1 MIGTTLSHFR
11 ITAKLG
17 EGGMG
22 EVYLAEDTKLGREV
36 AIKVL
41 PDAVASD
48 PERLAR
54 FEREAKVLASL
65 NHPNIGAIYGLEEAD
80 DKRFLVLE
88 LIDGDTLQELIE
100 QGVSPENALEMAAQV
115 ASALEEAHEQG
126 VVHRDLKPANVKVTP
141 NGTVKVL
148 DFGLAKALE
157 TGTGTDQDP
166 IQSPLSM
173 SPTLTAQMTQAG
185 VLMGTAAYMSP
196 EQARGQ
202 EADKRADI
210 WAFGVVL
217 WEMLTRQQLFAGDTV
232 SDTLAEVLK
241 TEPDLALLPDTTP
254 VSVTQLLRRCL
265 TRDPQERLRD
275 IGEARIT
282 IRTFLTDGEEALAP
296 ATASPADPG
305 QAIWKRAVP
314 WIAFVLAG
322 LAATGFGLAYFKQS
336 PAPTPLVNASVV
348 MPEGV
353 LLLPTGFTAG
363 PVVVSP
369 DGTRLAFSAVDE
381 EGNQQLW
388 HRSLDQSMGN
398 PLPGTEGSIR
408 PFWSPNSQHLGFFA
422 GSQLKRISVLGGP
435 PITLTNVNDTRGG
448 TWGSDGTIVYAPN
461 LTGPLMG
468 IPEGGG
474 EPKQVTQ
481 LDTERMEQTHRY
493 PHFLPD
499 GRNVLFLA
507 RSTSGGA
514 GIDPGVFA
522 VDIVTGERKR
532 VLDTATNA
540 AYASGHLLYMRES
553 TLIAQPFDADRLEI
567 TGDPFPVAENVLFD
581 AGFSMGT
588 FSASSNGVLAFHP
601 GSLINMAASIV
612 WLDREGNTTEV
623 VGEPATYQSIRL
635 SPDGSTASISITNTK
650 SGGADLWLLD
660 LGRGVKTRFTFT
672 SSTDGGLDTG
682 NAAWSPDGRTIAY
695 SNNRSGSFDLYKKAV
710 SGTATEELIASDARD
725 LWAYDWSSDGEWLC
739 YGRSVVEGEQI
750 MGLRMSGDSTEP
762 VELRSGAFNEWPCA
776 FSPDN
781 RWLAYTS
788 DESGIREVFVT
799 SFPDLEGKWQVS
811 SSGGDYAQW
820 RGDGKEIFYLSPSGE
835 MKSATVETSED
846 GFRVGQETTLF
857 SYRPFL
863 TGDFPFDVSADGN
876 RFLVLQ
882 PEDYLASTRI
892 SLVLNW
898 TEKLASR

>member
-1 MIGTTLSHFR
+1 MIGTTLSHFK

-22 EVYLAEDTKLGREV
+22 EVYRAEDTKLGREV

-41 PDAVASD
+41 PEAVASD

-88 LIDGDTLQELIE
+88 LIDGETLQELIE
-100 QGVSPENALEMAAQV
+100 QGVAPENALEMAAQV
-115 ASALEEAHEQG
+115 ASALEVAHEQG
-126 VVHRDLKPANVKVTP
+126 VVHRDLKPANIKITP

-148 DFGLAKALE
+148 DFGLAKAL
-157 TGTGTDQDP
+157 DPQD
-166 IQSPLSM
+166 SGSTSHALSM

-241 TEPDLALLPDTTP
+241 SEPDLTLLPDTTP
-254 VSVTQLLRRCL
+254 PSVIHLLRRCL
-265 TRDPQERLRD
+265 TRDSQERLRD
-275 IGEARIT
+275 IGEARIA

-296 ATASPADPG
+296 ATGSPADPG
-305 QAIWKRAVP
+305 PPTWKRAVP
-314 WIAFVLAG
+314 WIAFALAG
-322 LAATGFGLAYFKQS
+322 LAATGFGLVYFKR
-336 PAPTPLVNASVV
+336 PPTPMPLVNASVV

-353 LLLPTGFTAG
+353 LLIPSGFTAG

-369 DGTRLAFSAVDE
+369 DGTRLAFSAIDE
-381 EGNQQLW
+381 EGNQKLW
-388 HRSLDQSMGN
+388 HRSLDQSIGS
-398 PLPGTEGSIR
+398 PLPGTEGAIR
-408 PFWSPNSQHLGFFA
+408 PFWSPDSQHLGFFA

-435 PITLTNVNDTRGG
+435 PISLTDVNDTRGG
-448 TWGSDGTIVYAPN
+448 TWGLGGTIVYAPN

-474 EPKQVTQ
+474 EPEQVTQ
-481 LDTERMEQTHRY
+481 LDTERSEQTHRY

-499 GRNVLFLA
+499 GRHVLFLA

-532 VLDTATNA
+532 VLDIATNA

-553 TLIAQPFDADRLEI
+553 TLIAQPFDIDRLEI
-567 TGDPFPVAENVLFD
+567 TGDPYPIVENALFD
-581 AGFSMGT
+581 SGFSMGT

-601 GSLINMAASIV
+601 GGLINMAASIV
-612 WLDREGNTTEV
+612 WMDREGNTIEV
-623 VGEPATYQSIRL
+623 VAEPATYQSIRL
-635 SPDGSTASISITNTK
+635 SPDGGTASISIEDTK
-650 SGGADLWLLD
+650 TGAADLWLLD
-660 LGRGVKTRFTFT
+660 LDRGVKTRFTFS
-672 SSTDGGLDTG
+672 SSTDDGLDTG

-695 SNNRSGSFDLYKKAV
+695 SDNRSGSFDVYKKAV

-739 YGRSVVEGEQI
+739 YGRSEVEGEQLL
-750 MGLRMSGDSTEP
+750 GLKMRGDSTEP
-762 VELRSGAFNEWPCA
+762 IELRAGAFNAWPCT

-788 DESGIREVFVT
+788 DESGLREVFVT
-799 SFPDLEGKWQVS
+799 SFPDLEGKWQIS
-811 SSGGDYAQW
+811 SAGGDYAQW
-820 RGDGKEIFYLSPSGE
+820 RADGKEIFYLSPSGE
-835 MKSATVETSED
+835 MKAAVVESSED

-863 TGDFPFDVSADGN
+863 TGDFTFDVSADGN

-882 PEDYLASTRI
+882 PEDSLGSTRV

>member
-1 MIGTTLSHFR
+1 MIGTTLSHFK

-148 DFGLAKALE
+148 DFGLAKAL
-157 TGTGTDQDP
+157 DPQDLKTP
-166 IQSPLSM
+166 GPQGLSL
-173 SPTLTAQMTQAG
+173 SPTLTAQMTQVG

-217 WEMLTRQQLFAGDTV
+217 WEMLTRKQLFAGDTV

-241 TEPDLALLPDTTP
+241 TEPDLALLPETTP
-254 VSVTQLLRRCL
+254 VSVTRLLRRCL

-275 IGEARIT
+275 IGEARIA
-282 IRTFLTDGEEALAP
+282 IRTFLTNGEDAFAP
-296 ATASPADPG
+296 ATGSPADPG
-305 QAIWKRAVP
+305 PPTWKRAVP
-314 WIAFVLAG
+314 WIAFALAG
-322 LAATGFGLAYFKQS
+322 LAATGFGLAYFKRS
-336 PAPTPLVNASVV
+336 PTPMPLVNASVV

-353 LLLPTGFTAG
+353 LLVPAGFTAG

-369 DGTRLAFSAVDE
+369 DGTRLAFSAIDE
-381 EGNQQLW
+381 AGNQQLW
-388 HRSLDQSMGN
+388 HRSLDQSMGS
-398 PLPGTEGSIR
+398 PLPGTEGAIR
-408 PFWSPNSQHLGFFA
+408 PFWSPDSQHLGFFA
-422 GSQLKRISVLGGP
+422 GSRLKRISVLGGP
-435 PITLTNVNDTRGG
+435 PIALTEVNDTRGG
-448 TWGSDGTIVYAPN
+448 TWGSGGTIVYAPN

-481 LDTERMEQTHRY
+481 LDAERSEQTHRY

-522 VDIVTGERKR
+522 VDIDTGERKR
-532 VLDTATNA
+532 VLDMASNA

-553 TLIAQPFDADRLEI
+553 TLIAQPFDTDRLET
-567 TGDPFPVAENVLFD
+567 TGDPIPLLENVLFD
-581 AGFSMGT
+581 SAFTMGT

-601 GSLINMAASIV
+601 GGLINMAASIV
-612 WLDREGNTTEV
+612 WMDREGKTVEV

-635 SPDGSTASISITNTK
+635 SPDGGTASISIADTK

-660 LGRGVKTRFTFT
+660 LDRGVKTRFTFS
-672 SSTDGGLDTG
+672 SSTDDGLDTG

-695 SNNRSGSFDLYKKAV
+695 SDNRTGSFDIYKKAV
-710 SGTATEELIASDARD
+710 SGTATEELIASDTRD
-725 LWAYDWSSDGEWLC
+725 LWVYDWSSDGEWLC
-739 YGRSVVEGEQI
+739 YGRSEVEGEQLL
-750 MGLRMSGDSTEP
+750 GLRMRGNSTEP
-762 VELRSGAFNEWPCA
+762 VELRGGDFNEWPCA

-811 SSGGDYAQW
+811 SAGGDYAQW

-835 MKSATVETSED
+835 MKAAPVETSED
-846 GFRVGQETTLF
+846 GFRGGQETTLF

-863 TGDFPFDVSADGN
+863 TGDFTFDVSADGS

-882 PEDYLASTRI
+882 PEDNLGSTRA